1 MLWEPYDLYGI
12 LEDLLPEMLLHCG
25 PWIALKEEEIN
36 HETEK
41 KVYPV
46 PSQTSLRDRL
56 IFQEAKTSLAWK
68 LLYSLLI
75 IWSFSFSITIQTQ
88 NPLQ

>member
-41 KVYPV
+41 K
-46 PSQTSLRDRL
+46 
-56 IFQEAKTSLAWK
+56 K
-68 LLYSLLI
+68 
-75 IWSFSFSITIQTQ
+75 SIQYQ
-88 NPLQ
+88 VKQA